1 MRFRKTNVVLGL
13 GLVAGMFL
21 LTYLLL
27 DPAPNG
33 LYWDDQA
40 KQSELKHLET
50 KLRGLEKDLASNQ
63 DIINEIKSSVKEILA
78 VQDAHRKSGDSS
90 FGSSGA
96 GAAVSSRKVS
106 VNKTM
111 ATIDKADT
119 KFALTAPSTCD
130 IEMGKVYDRLE
141 FDNPDGGVWKQGWP
155 ISYKPDQWSPQKKL
169 KVFVIPHSHNDP
181 GWIKVIIIPFSCSL
195 VCTKLHFTPF

>member
-1 MRFRKTNVVLGL
+1 MVLGL

-78 VQDAHRKSGDSS
+78 VQDAHRKTGDSS
-90 FGSSGA
+90 SGSSGGA
-96 GAAVSSRKVS
+96 GAAVSSRGCHEVQ
-106 VNKTM
+106 VR
-111 ATIDKADT
+111 KA
-119 KFALTAPSTCD
+119 A
-130 IEMGKVYDRLE
+130 
-141 FDNPDGGVWKQGWP
+141 
-155 ISYKPDQWSPQKKL
+155 
-169 KVFVIPHSHNDP
+169 
-181 GWIKVIIIPFSCSL
+181 
-195 VCTKLHFTPF
+195 

>member
-1 MRFRKTNVVLGL
+1 MRFRKMNVVLGL
-13 GLVAGMFL
+13 SLVAGMFL

-90 FGSSGA
+90 FSSGGA
-96 GAAVSSRKVS
+96 GAAVSSRKVA

-119 KFALTAPSTCD
+119 RFALTAPSTCD
-130 IEMGKVYDRLE
+130 IEMGKVYDSLE

-155 ISYKPDQWSPQKKL
+155 ISYKPDQWSQQKKL

-181 GWIKVIIIPFSCSL
+181 GWIKVGIVETI
-195 VCTKLHFTPF
+195 VCL